1 MNDIEQLKKENQELK
16 KKLSN
21 LQTQLDELLQKV
33 QTYLDAQEMQKRGL
47 LIQLNEKLK
56 EMKPNFS

>member
-1 MNDIEQLKKENQELK
+1 MNDVEQLKKENQELK